1 MKFLEILRFL
11 NIINIISFSPDDKF
25 IVSGSK
31 NKCTYIW
38 KTNYQFSM
46 LNSGRRDRNNYWER
60 IQAHNAVVTCALFAP
75 KPQFILNQIYNGSN
89 KTSYSSSTGANFSS
103 HSNEKVLGKNIS
115 LLQYKNSSKEK
126 KNFQGVHV
134 LVSAAGCDGVIK
146 LLCNRLNL

>member
-1 MKFLEILRFL
+1 MKSLKILKKK
-11 NIINIISFSPDDKF
+11 NYTFSPDDKF

-75 KPQFILNQIYNGSN
+75 KPQFILNQIYNGIN
-89 KTSYSSSTGANFSS
+89 KLTTSTSTSVNFSNQ
-103 HSNEKVLGKNIS
+103 SNEKNPNKSSSI
-115 LLQYKNSSKEK
+115 LQHKNSTREK
-126 KNFQGVHV
+126 KNYQGVHV

-146 LLCNRLNL
+146 LLCNKLNL